1 VYIFTDSAFMKE
13 AANSLLKVLEEPP
26 DFATLLLLTDNPGEL
41 LPTIR
46 SRCVTFTLGALS
58 PAEIEADLKQ
68 HQPTW
73 KPAQRA
79 LVARLAEGAVG
90 RARSFDLAAYESS
103 RNDALTLL
111 NAAIRADDH
120 SALFRTTETY
130 RAGGEGREK
139 TDRLL
144 RAAYSL
150 LEDLMFLKSGTP
162 ELVRNTDIQA
172 DLAAM
177 ARSVEFDWITQASQR
192 LGEVESGM
200 RRNLL
205 RNVSLDAFVTALE
218 RS

>member
-1 VYIFTDSAFMKE
+1 MKE

-46 SRCVTFTLGALS
+46 SRCVTFTLAPLS
-58 PAEIEADLKQ
+58 TADIEADLKQ
-68 HQPTW
+68 RRPDW

-79 LVARLAEGAVG
+79 LVARLSGGAVG
-90 RARSFDLAAYESS
+90 RARSFDLESYEAA
-103 RNDALTLL
+103 RKDALTLL
-111 NAAIRADDH
+111 TTAVRADDH

-130 RAGGEGREK
+130 RAGAEGRDK

-144 RAAYSL
+144 RSLYSL
-150 LEDLMFLKSGTP
+150 LEDVMFIKSGMT
-162 ELVRNTDIQA
+162 ELVRNTDIIA
-172 DLAAM
+172 DLAAL
-177 ARSVEFDWITQASQR
+177 ARSVDFAWITEASQR

-205 RNVSLDAFVTALE
+205 RNVSLDAFVAALE
-218 RS
+218 K